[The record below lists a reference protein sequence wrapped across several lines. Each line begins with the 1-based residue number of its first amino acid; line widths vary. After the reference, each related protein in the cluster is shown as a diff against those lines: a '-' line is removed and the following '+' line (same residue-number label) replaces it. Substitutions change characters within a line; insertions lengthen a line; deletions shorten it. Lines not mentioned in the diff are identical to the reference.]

1 MGLLL
6 ILVRENA
13 FMMLG
18 KTPTDGVGLNPL
30 LQDNWMVI
38 HPPIMFIGYAASAI
52 PFAFA
57 MASLWRRKYDGWAER
72 TFPWAL
78 GTFIVLGTCITLGV
92 YWTYKT
98 LSWCGL
104 FGLDPVQNSLVS
116 HFLYCTSLITR
127 LLPLL

>member
-57 MASLWRRKYDGWAER
+57 MASLLRRKYDGWAESA
-72 TFPWAL
+72 FPWAL
-78 GTFIVLGTCITLGV
+78 GGFIVLGPATPMGGYCPYSTPGGGR
-92 YWTYKT
+92 YSGWY
-98 LSWCGL
+98 
-104 FGLDPVQNSLVS
+104 PVAE
-116 HFLYCTSLITR
+116 
-127 LLPLL
+127 